1 MTSFVVPST
10 STITPSES
18 SVDVPAALAHYHAKQ
33 NKDLD
38 LPQRLAKNGSITL
51 LDVGNAADQA
61 PIPLLSMG
69 PKFNKMS
76 RSMVADNTASRV
88 VETAP
93 TNTTSSGNNTTP
105 PLVDATKTWHT
116 HHVNKSDSLLSL
128 SIRYSVKV
136 NDIKKWNK
144 LPNSNRKIMVPS
156 LKIKINPNTKE
167 LIMPSP
173 LDQMISKLSHAT
185 KLSYDE
191 SKYYVGDGTRSYE
204 ACLLEAQDDLAWEE
218 KNNNVLAQD
227 DGQMQMPEESVPL
240 INKKNI

>member
-1 MTSFVVPST
+1 MSSFVVPST

-88 VETAP
+88 VETAAAP
-93 TNTTSSGNNTTP
+93 TNTSNNTTP
-105 PLVDATKTWHT
+105 PTKTWHT

-227 DGQMQMPEESVPL
+227 DGQIMQMLEESVPL
-240 INKKNI
+240 VNKKNI

>member
-76 RSMVADNTASRV
+76 RSMVADNTAL

-93 TNTTSSGNNTTP
+93 TNTSNNT
-105 PLVDATKTWHT
+105 LDATKTWHT

-227 DGQMQMPEESVPL
+227 DGQMQMLEESVPL

>member
-76 RSMVADNTASRV
+76 RSMVADNTGV

-93 TNTTSSGNNTTP
+93 TNTSN
-105 PLVDATKTWHT
+105 DATKTWHT

>member
-33 NKDLD
+33 NIDLD

-76 RSMVADNTASRV
+76 RSMVADNTGV

-93 TNTTSSGNNTTP
+93 KHGTLITSTNRILCCPFQYDTP
-105 PLVDATKTWHT
+105 
-116 HHVNKSDSLLSL
+116 
-128 SIRYSVKV
+128 
-136 NDIKKWNK
+136 
-144 LPNSNRKIMVPS
+144 
-156 LKIKINPNTKE
+156 
-167 LIMPSP
+167 
-173 LDQMISKLSHAT
+173 SK
-185 KLSYDE
+185 
-191 SKYYVGDGTRSYE
+191 
-204 ACLLEAQDDLAWEE
+204 
-218 KNNNVLAQD
+218 
-227 DGQMQMPEESVPL
+227 
-240 INKKNI
+240 

>member
-93 TNTTSSGNNTTP
+93 TNTTSSG
-105 PLVDATKTWHT
+105 TKTWHT

-218 KNNNVLAQD
+218 KNNNVVLAQD

>member
-76 RSMVADNTASRV
+76 RSMVADNTAL

-93 TNTTSSGNNTTP
+93 TNTSNNT
-105 PLVDATKTWHT
+105 LDATKTWHT

-156 LKIKINPNTKE
+156 LKIKINPNTNE

-227 DGQMQMPEESVPL
+227 DGQMQMLEESVPL

>member
-76 RSMVADNTASRV
+76 RSMVADNTASR
-88 VETAP
+88 ETAP
-93 TNTTSSGNNTTP
+93 TNTTSSGNN
-105 PLVDATKTWHT
+105 TKTWHT

-227 DGQMQMPEESVPL
+227 DGQMQMLEESVPL

>member
-76 RSMVADNTASRV
+76 RSMVADNTASR
-88 VETAP
+88 ETAP
-93 TNTTSSGNNTTP
+93 TNTSN
-105 PLVDATKTWHT
+105 DATKTWHT

-227 DGQMQMPEESVPL
+227 DGQMQMLEESVPL

>member
-76 RSMVADNTASRV
+76 RSMVADNTGV

-105 PLVDATKTWHT
+105 PLVDVTKTWHT